1 MNDMENEITI
11 KKGRPYGYLSTK
23 ELAIKL
29 FVSESAIRQWA
40 ARGKIKGI
48 KLMGRDWFPED
59 TDYPPERRRGRKAGH
74 YGAGNIEN
82 NEDNLALLIG
92 QRLRQ
97 AMDIRG
103 MSQYRLAELIDG
115 ESSAISSYIKGKN
128 GMSVFRLIK
137 ICKALDIS
145 MDWICGLK
153 EEGELDGL
161 ETVQMVDSGR

>member
-1 MNDMENEITI
+1 MNDLENEITI
-11 KKGRPYGYLSTK
+11 KQGRPYGYLSTK

-48 KLMGRDWFPED
+48 KIMGRDWFPED
-59 TDYPPERRRGRKAGH
+59 TDYPPERRRGRKTGQ
-74 YGAGNIEN
+74 YGSGIVGGDE
-82 NEDNLALLIG
+82 NLALVIG
-92 QRLRQ
+92 QRLKQ
-97 AMDIRG
+97 AMDIRE
-103 MSQYRLAELIDG
+103 MSQYKLAELIDG

-145 MDWICGLK
+145 MDWICGLRG
-153 EEGELDGL
+153 EEEFDGS
-161 ETVQMVDSGR
+161 EHNDA